1 MDIWDNLINKKIN
14 SKNKKKS
21 IIQTKSIS
29 LYLKESKK
37 SKKEKEKNREAI
49 VYWGQPIVKSNV
61 NKNN

>member
-14 SKNKKKS
+14 SKNKKKKYHTNK
-21 IIQTKSIS
+21 IYKLIFKR
-29 LYLKESKK
+29 KKK

-49 VYWGQPIVKSNV
+49 VYWGQPIVNSNV